1 MVSLGRRTAA
11 ARAANLLAEIYW
23 RQQTLALARDGRCAL
38 PATQSD
44 IADALGLSVVHTH
57 RVLRALHDDGL
68 AVLRNRVLHILDWE
82 RLTALGSFNPDPL
95 RPQRDQEDLAALG
108 SRAPMMLTPNG
119 PSDDGGQALPS
130 DMTDQSA
137 STGP

>member
-1 MVSLGRRTAA
+1 
-11 ARAANLLAEIYW
+11 
-23 RQQTLALARDGRCAL
+23 
-38 PATQSD
+38 
-44 IADALGLSVVHTH
+44 
-57 RVLRALHDDGL
+57 LRALHDDGL